1 MSRIIRKPRRKKKQP
16 VRLLIVNTAIPTQ
29 KNINNIRPQQRFYQI
44 NYHRDMLTNRAQTF
58 VEYLLVISVVTA
70 IMIAM
75 STMLRRSVQGLVK
88 VVSDQV
94 GLQQNAEQD
103 SAGQIVR
110 MNTGVQRGQR
120 VNVREYQGNTTYTY
134 ETDYMATQVDF
145 VTNSG
150 YIAK

>member
-1 MSRIIRKPRRKKKQP
+1 
-16 VRLLIVNTAIPTQ
+16 
-29 KNINNIRPQQRFYQI
+29 
-44 NYHRDMLTNRAQTF
+44 MLTNRAQTF